1 MPKNGFEPI
10 FKSYKEFVLPI
21 KLYRLYLIIKKKF
34 FFNKIINIYYFI
46 KYNIIY
52 N

>member
-21 KLYRLYLIIKKKF
+21 KTIPAIIKLN
-34 FFNKIINIYYFI
+34 FNLYYLYMKNLI
-46 KYNIIY
+46 
-52 N
+52 